1 MAYRDFNLKTVKNQ
15 FDLQLVENQSLFSE
29 IAPLDISEHLLGRS
43 TRVLLNFISQL
54 YGNDSS

>member
-1 MAYRDFNLKTVKNQ
+1 MAYSDFNLKTVKNQ